1 MKGRFILV
9 LLLISSIILFLISI
23 SYFEVQLM
31 ARNDNSDLDWF
42 KHQRE
47 DDPDRLYET
56 RSDGV
61 IVVGVYNAGYLYHS
75 SHKHGIST
83 DIIIELF
90 SRLDLEYEIVEMPRA
105 RLSSMIA
112 EGTLPVGVSSVK
124 TPERAEHSYFIPYL
138 AQRNEI
144 LVRADADVSTE
155 EEFLNNKNLKFGIV
169 RGYYYGEYYEE
180 LIERLKKEDMVV
192 EAKDI
197 EDLYIMLKENWIQ
210 ATVNNSASYQFY
222 LDYYEIDGIE
232 RYNWAQQDPLL
243 FRNLV
248 FSKKYFSPEDI
259 EIFKDTLDKMRAD
272 GTLFF
277 ISQRYLS
284 ENEIE
289 RTCHF

>member
-1 MKGRFILV
+1 ML
-9 LLLISSIILFLISI
+9 
-23 SYFEVQLM
+23 
-31 ARNDNSDLDWF
+31 
-42 KHQRE
+42 
-47 DDPDRLYET
+47 
-56 RSDGV
+56 
-61 IVVGVYNAGYLYHS
+61 
-75 SHKHGIST
+75 
-83 DIIIELF
+83 
-90 SRLDLEYEIVEMPRA
+90 
-105 RLSSMIA
+105 
-112 EGTLPVGVSSVK
+112 
-124 TPERAEHSYFIPYL
+124 
-138 AQRNEI
+138 
-144 LVRADADVSTE
+144 STE

-277 ISQRYLS
+277 ISKDIYQKMR
-284 ENEIE
+284 
-289 RTCHF
+289 